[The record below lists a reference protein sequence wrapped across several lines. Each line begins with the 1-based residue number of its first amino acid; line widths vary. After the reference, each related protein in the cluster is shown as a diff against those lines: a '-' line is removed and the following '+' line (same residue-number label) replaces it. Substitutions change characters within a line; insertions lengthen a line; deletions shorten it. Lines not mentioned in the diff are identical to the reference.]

1 MPSGNAPAPD
11 RTGRP
16 PASFRQRAAA
26 STAALFGRVDHPLR
40 RTLEYPGDPGVCG
53 PDSASWPLIGDASAL
68 VGGIR
73 ALLVQS
79 CHPEAA
85 AGVADHSLYRQ
96 DPLGRLSRTASYVT
110 AATFGALP
118 EVEEAVGRVRAS
130 HARVAGIS
138 HRGLPYSAGDPALAA
153 WVHNVL
159 ADSFLAAY
167 RAYGPPRSRPYS
179 PSEADRFTAEQAGI
193 GRMFGADP
201 LPLEASALGRWV
213 EDHPGLG
220 PSPGMRSAME
230 FLAAPPLSP
239 AQKAGYRLLFNGALA
254 VTPPRI
260 LDILGSRP
268 LPGARRVCRAAVG
281 FLRWALGASP
291 SWNLALIRVGAPI
304 PDGLFRQ
311 PLPVDLPSGRPRPKG
326 RRQDPRL
333 AKNS

>member
-1 MPSGNAPAPD
+1 M
-11 RTGRP
+11 
-16 PASFRQRAAA
+16 AA
-26 STAALFGRVDHPLR
+26 SAAGLFEHGDYPLR
-40 RTLEYPGDPGVCG
+40 RTLEYSGDPGVCG

-118 EVEEAVGRVRAS
+118 EVEEAVGRVRSS

-159 ADSFLAAY
+159 TDSFLAAC
-167 RAYGPPRSRPYS
+167 RAYGPPGSRPAN

-201 LPLEASALGRWV
+201 LPLEAAELGRWV
-213 EDHPGLG
+213 ADHPDLG
-220 PSPGMRSAME
+220 SSPGMRSAME
-230 FLAAPPLSP
+230 FLADPPLAP

-260 LDILGSRP
+260 LGILGSRP
-268 LPGARRVCRAAVG
+268 VPGARMMCRAAVG

-291 SWNLALIRVGAPI
+291 SWNLALIRVGAPV
-304 PDGLFRQ
+304 PDGLFRRR
-311 PLPVDLPSGRPRPKG
+311 PVEL
-326 RRQDPRL
+326 
-333 AKNS
+333 